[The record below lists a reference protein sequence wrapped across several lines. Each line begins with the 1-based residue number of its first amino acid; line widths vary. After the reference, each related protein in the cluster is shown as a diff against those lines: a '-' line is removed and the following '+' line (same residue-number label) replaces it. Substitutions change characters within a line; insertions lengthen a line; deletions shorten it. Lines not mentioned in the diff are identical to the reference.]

1 MSLLKRTSLVLLH
14 ESGPVANSGIS
25 PRIRYVEVRG
35 NGYQS
40 IRSSTVTAAV
50 LRLDTS
56 RVNTLDRQ
64 LEKLELVIVTLAGD
78 ADYRVQRHFHVGQ
91 LFRFLIKKESDDAA

>member
-1 MSLLKRTSLVLLH
+1 
-14 ESGPVANSGIS
+14 
-25 PRIRYVEVRG
+25 VRG